1 MICVFTYTPQKQDI
15 KYQKNKSRM
24 VLEIKKIINL
34 IIMHFLILL
43 ALLVAVDI
51 FISFLIDK
59 RSFSDKER
67 SFNIILIREHINDE
81 YNIGGI

>member
-1 MICVFTYTPQKQDI
+1 MICVFTYTPQKHDI
-15 KYQKNKSRM
+15 KYQQNKSRI

-34 IIMHFLILL
+34 IIIHFLILIAFL
-43 ALLVAVDI
+43 FAIDI
-51 FISFLIDK
+51 FISFLSDK

-67 SFNIILIREHINDE
+67 SFNIILIIEDINDE

>member
-15 KYQKNKSRM
+15 KYQKNTSRM